1 MEYINKQTNKKNKM
15 ETIIKQLE
23 KARKELALNQETL
36 VKNGVSFFSFTMQ
49 DLVDSEEKV
58 KDVIKTLK
66 SVQSRQS
73 L

>member
-1 MEYINKQTNKKNKM
+1 M